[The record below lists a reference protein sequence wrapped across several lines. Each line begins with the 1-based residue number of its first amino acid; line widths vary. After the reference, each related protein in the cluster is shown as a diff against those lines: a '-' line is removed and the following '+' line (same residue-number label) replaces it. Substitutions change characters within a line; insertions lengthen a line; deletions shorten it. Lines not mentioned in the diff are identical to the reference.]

1 MRIRISHANVQ
12 FGGDVILQDIN
23 FEVRDNE
30 KIAIVGRNGCGK
42 TTLLKLI
49 AHDIGMSNIDSDE
62 ECGYETAGR
71 QEIGFLRQIN
81 FTDTGITVEDE
92 IKKVFEPIFECERRM
107 RELEENMK
115 SSDDASILREYAAI
129 QSKIDRKLSGR
140 AAD

>member
-49 AHDIGMSNIDSDE
+49 AHDISMSNIDSDE
-62 ECGYETAGR
+62 ECGYETAGK

-81 FTDTGITVEDE
+81 FSDTEITVEDE
-92 IKKVFEPIFECERRM
+92 INI
-107 RELEENMK
+107 
-115 SSDDASILREYAAI
+115 
-129 QSKIDRKLSGR
+129 
-140 AAD
+140 

>member
-1 MRIRISHANVQ
+1 MKIRISHANVQ

-49 AHDIGMSNIDSDE
+49 AGDIKMSNIDSDE
-62 ECGYETAGR
+62 ECGYDMAGR

-81 FTDTGITVEDE
+81 FADGEISVENE
-92 IKKVFEPIFECERRM
+92 IMKVFAPIFECEAHM
-107 RELEENMK
+107 R
-115 SSDDASILREYAAI
+115 
-129 QSKIDRKLSGR
+129 
-140 AAD
+140 